1 MVFDNISLCPSL
13 IPLLVSHFSTLKSSL
28 CLVGSPLDNIYDY
41 DFYEVYLSPLNFKEF
56 IFNLKL
62 NDVLLDSLDDYYS
75 IYSKIGGYPK
85 VVSLY
90 IKTLDISECQS
101 LLKSLVFSDLLSKIS
116 ISPWEDDWGVYLHN
130 LSGLLFYLTSL
141 DYSSDSDYL
150 SFLDTLLKYNYL
162 SYLDNTYYF
171 NDLGLL
177 NLLYQDYHSDLD
189 SLYTNLGLL
198 FNFILLNSSDKLSSI
213 SFNFSTKS
221 YHLCLDN
228 LLIDLKRVI
237 QISDVYSL

>member
-1 MVFDNISLCPSL
+1 M
-13 IPLLVSHFSTLKSSL
+13 
-28 CLVGSPLDNIYDY
+28 
-41 DFYEVYLSPLNFKEF
+41 
-56 IFNLKL
+56 
-62 NDVLLDSLDDYYS
+62 
-75 IYSKIGGYPK
+75 
-85 VVSLY
+85 
-90 IKTLDISECQS
+90 
-101 LLKSLVFSDLLSKIS
+101 
-116 ISPWEDDWGVYLHN
+116 
-130 LSGLLFYLTSL
+130 

-171 NDLGLL
+171 NDLGFL

-228 LLIDLKRVI
+228 LLIDLKRVS